1 MLTLHK
7 AVSNSRPPDI
17 SLEEVCARQN
27 TCGDGDGKNNDDDD
41 FGGGDS
47 DEDGNEN
54 TGDSGGGETDD
65 SGIPS
70 PCPWCLQ
77 AASGRHLP
85 DPQTKRG
92 RKGTKHK
99 ISSKSNYKQDAVST
113 MQKTDLT
120 NYSPSLVMRSYY
132 DGLVWSGKG
141 FHIIWM

>member
-17 SLEEVCARQN
+17 PLEEVCARQN
-27 TCGDGDGKNNDDDD
+27 TAGDGDGKNDNDDNG
-41 FGGGDS
+41 GGGDS
-47 DEDGNEN
+47 DEDDNEN
-54 TGDSGGGETDD
+54 TGGDGDGENAIDNGDSDKEND

-92 RKGTKHK
+92 RKGTKH
-99 ISSKSNYKQDAVST
+99 
-113 MQKTDLT
+113 
-120 NYSPSLVMRSYY
+120 
-132 DGLVWSGKG
+132 
-141 FHIIWM
+141 